1 MAKKTP
7 ARIATA
13 NKLNARLSALSKKG
27 YPTTIATQELSKI
40 PGVKISEKTG
50 RIIFEAKA
58 FSKNSEEI
66 IAKVE
71 EWVPT
76 VKKYEGSKLAKKSE
90 KILKSRFAE
99 FELNEQLKIRAEEM
113 QAKFNF
119 NPIEYL
125 DLATEVNGVSKDE
138 YGNVIIDPDMYT
150 DDIVESALSKA
161 FTADELMEEAREALI
176 EDGLSEADLEAIGEE
191 GVVKKAKDIYLKE
204 KDTSVFKK
212 YYKYFTEKSSSGEGA
227 ARAKKDSRIR
237 SQAYED
243 ATKKMSEVASLLS
256 RTGYSMDY
264 YEKKK
269 ELEAMLTNLKTN
281 D

>member
-27 YPTTIATQELSKI
+27 YPTTIALKEIEKI
-40 PGVKISEKTG
+40 PGVKVSEKTG

-66 IAKVE
+66 VSKVE

-76 VKKYEGSKLAKKSE
+76 VKKYGESKLAKKSE
-90 KILKSRFAE
+90 KILKSRALE
-99 FELNEQLKIRAEEM
+99 MELMSRAEEM
-113 QAKFNF
+113 QATFDF
-119 NPIEYL
+119 NPSEYL
-125 DLATEVNGVSKDE
+125 DLATEVEGVSKDE
-138 YGNVIIDPDMYT
+138 FGNIVVDPDMFT
-150 DDIVESALSKA
+150 DEIEEAALTKA
-161 FTADELMEEAREALI
+161 FTPQELMEEAKNQLI
-176 EDGLSEADLEAIGEE
+176 EDGLSEAEVEAKSEE
-191 GVVKKAKDIYLKE
+191 DIIKKAKDVYLKE
-204 KDTSVFKK
+204 SDTSVFKK

-237 SQAYED
+237 SQEYED

>member
-7 ARIATA
+7 TRTTIA
-13 NKLNARLSALSKKG
+13 NKFNARLSALSKKG

-66 IAKVE
+66 ISKVE

-90 KILKSRFAE
+90 KILRSRSLE
-99 FELNEQLKIRAEEM
+99 MELMSRAEEM
-113 QAKFNF
+113 QATFDF
-119 NPIEYL
+119 NPVEYL
-125 DLATEVNGVSKDE
+125 DLATEVEGVSKDE
-138 YGNVIIDPDMYT
+138 FGNIVVDPEMFSDEM
-150 DDIVESALSKA
+150 EEAALAKA
-161 FTADELMEEAREALI
+161 FTPQELMEEARNQLL
-176 EDGLSEADLEAIGEE
+176 EDGLSEAEVEAKSEE
-191 GVVKKAKDIYLKE
+191 EIIKKAKDVYLKE
-204 KDTSVFKK
+204 SDASVFKK

-237 SQAYED
+237 SQTYED

-256 RTGYSMDY
+256 REGYSMNY